1 MHRIATVVRLNRT
14 TLQLDDSAYAR
25 LERYLEESASL
36 LEGDPDP
43 EEIIAD
49 LEQAVAE
56 QCTRRLPSNQS
67 VVTLAELEPALE
79 EIGSVQL
86 PGNGSASSSQWQAS
100 SPSPRRPAD
109 SRALQQ
115 ISQGAVISGVCLGL
129 AEHFRLDA
137 TLVRVAFVLLLIF
150 TSGAMIPVYLA
161 LMVLMPYAP
170 LDPHGAPVR
179 WLPAKCRA
187 AMEFLRA
194 KLGVD
199 RPRKIA
205 A

>member
-1 MHRIATVVRLNRT
+1 
-14 TLQLDDSAYAR
+14 
-25 LERYLEESASL
+25 
-36 LEGDPDP
+36 
-43 EEIIAD
+43 
-49 LEQAVAE
+49 
-56 QCTRRLPSNQS
+56 
-67 VVTLAELEPALE
+67 
-79 EIGSVQL
+79 
-86 PGNGSASSSQWQAS
+86 
-100 SPSPRRPAD
+100 
-109 SRALQQ
+109 
-115 ISQGAVISGVCLGL
+115 
-129 AEHFRLDA
+129 
-137 TLVRVAFVLLLIF
+137 
-150 TSGAMIPVYLA
+150 MIPVYLA